1 MSGHHPQQRC
11 AALFAHPGHELVIHR
26 WVEQTRPLVAL
37 LTDGS
42 GTTGRSRVD
51 STTRVLD
58 AAGSTPAR
66 QYGRY
71 TDAHCYQALL
81 ERDSDFFIDVAEE
94 LADDL
99 VRHEIDVVVADAAE
113 GWNPVHDIWRSVVN
127 VAIGLAEARGRQE
140 IQNFDFLLFGSH
152 RTAASCMPPGS
163 LVLMLDEASYQRKVE
178 VGTSYAELHAEVH
191 AAFRGT
197 TAGLVPSRDLSAELD
212 ARLGGLNA
220 DAYRFELL
228 RRVSREKP
236 ASITTPLVY
245 ELYGEMLVARER
257 YKEVIRHDEHLLPIE
272 AALRRL
278 EISETV
284 GLTACAYSSPITT

>member
-1 MSGHHPQQRC
+1 MVGSDSQRC
-11 AALFAHPGHELVIHR
+11 AALFAHPGHELVIHG
-26 WVEQTRPLVAL
+26 WVEQTRPMVAL

-58 AAGSTPAR
+58 AAGSIPAK

-71 TDAHCYQALL
+71 TDARCYQALL
-81 ERDSDFFIDVAEE
+81 ERDGDFFIEVAED
-94 LADDL
+94 LAEDL
-99 VRHEIDVVVADAAE
+99 VRHRIEVVVADAAE

-127 VAIGLAEARGRQE
+127 VAVSLAEARGRRE

-163 LVLMLDEASYQRKVE
+163 LVLMLNEVSYRRKVD
-178 VGTSYAELHAEVH
+178 VGSSYAELHAEVH
-191 AAFRGT
+191 AAFHGT
-197 TAGLVPSRDLSAELD
+197 TAGIVPSRALSAELD

-220 DAYRFELL
+220 EAYRFELL
-228 RRVSREKP
+228 RRVSRDEP
-236 ASITTPLVY
+236 AAVTTPLVY

-257 YKEVIRHDEHLLPIE
+257 YKEVIRYDQHLLPIE
-272 AALRRL
+272 AELRRH

-284 GLTACAYSSPITT
+284 GHTACAYSSPITI